1 VGAWC
6 STLVFLSLRRRLRL
20 PLSRPCTLH
29 PSASRIA
36 HRASIM
42 TRKETGYT
50 RNPLIARG
58 IRKYSGAAA
67 ARKNGRWLKKWKKVE
82 KPAAAP
88 VVAKRAPKWY
98 PTEHVPRPIP
108 SRKKGKATHT
118 TLRSSITPGT
128 VLIILAGRF
137 AGRRVV
143 FLKQLPSGLLLVTG
157 MCVCAPLLARRL
169 SPQHA

>member
-1 VGAWC
+1 
-6 STLVFLSLRRRLRL
+6 
-20 PLSRPCTLH
+20 
-29 PSASRIA
+29 
-36 HRASIM
+36 M